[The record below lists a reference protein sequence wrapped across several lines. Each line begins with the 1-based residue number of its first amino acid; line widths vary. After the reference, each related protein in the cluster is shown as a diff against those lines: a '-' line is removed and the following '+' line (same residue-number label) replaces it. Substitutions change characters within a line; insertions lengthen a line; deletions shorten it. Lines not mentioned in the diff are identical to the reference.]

1 MKIDSVITKHDE
13 KLEFDKLTVLV
24 GPNNSGKSR
33 TLMDIK
39 DIFQSGFETKRV
51 LIKTIHFAD
60 ISFNE
65 FKKGFAIIPDPSRD
79 GRHLLSSLGPEVRGG
94 SAPSINL
101 EELEKHVSLLNEG
114 NWNVIARQGIGSGKV
129 TYLNAQLRLTTA
141 QKSDAKYDNFPQLPL
156 QAWYEKYWAHS
167 ELEDAFKDA
176 FDKEIKFDST
186 HTGILN
192 FRVADKFDEIPKDNM
207 KAKPVF
213 EKYETL
219 DDQGDGFKSFVGV
232 ALGIILSEGRV
243 ILLDEPEAFLH
254 PTQAR
259 VLGEWIGNY
268 SKSYGTQIILAT
280 HSADILEGIL
290 SSKQKPSIFRLN
302 RTNDKTVYNQI
313 SSKITSQLASM
324 PLVSSQPIQE
334 SIFYRSVIVCEG
346 DKDRVVYKGV
356 YSQEFDKREHLFV
369 GAFGKHA
376 IKKIIE
382 PLRAANIPVCAVT
395 DIDILNSETVFKELI
410 ESLRPSE
417 DFSAFL
423 QIRRNV
429 AKSVEGMDE
438 TQVFENIK
446 VEVQKLSENLKNNTV
461 NLTEVRRSLVR
472 IHEGS
477 SKWKIIKKN
486 GLDEIPKDVRG
497 DAKTLLKDLKEIGLF
512 VVPVGE
518 LESWIPLENVV
529 WIEKA
534 LELIQNDKIPE
545 SLQSFVKEVIDYLE
559 NAKFES

>member
-65 FKKGFAIIPDPSRD
+65 FKKGFAIIPDPSSD
-79 GRHLLSSLGPEVRGG
+79 GRHLLGSLGPEVRGG

-101 EELEKHVSLLNEG
+101 EELEKHVSPLNEG

-176 FDKEIKFDST
+176 FDKEIKFDPT
-186 HTGILN
+186 HPGILN

-429 AKSVEGMDE
+429 AKSVEDMDE

-477 SKWKIIKKN
+477 GKWKIIKKN
-486 GLDEIPKDVRG
+486 GLDEIPKDVRE

-534 LELIQNDKIPE
+534 HELIQNDKIPE